1 VISDVFFAPKCASCF
16 WSQRSAFVLC
26 VAQFLG
32 RKDEKWGLEI
42 ATRDVSR
49 EIRDAVWAVEMR
61 AACIY
66 VLARAGFSLVAVP
79 RRVLRS
85 SFLVRM

>member
-1 VISDVFFAPKCASCF
+1 VISDVFFAPKCASVF
-16 WSQRSAFVLC
+16 GPKALLLPS
-26 VAQFLG
+26 FLG
-32 RKDEKWGLEI
+32 GKDEKWGLEI

-66 VLARAGFSLVAVP
+66 VLACAGFSLVAVP

-85 SFLVRM
+85 FFLVRM